1 MIADRPC
8 TEGVTTGVIGAT
20 GGLTAVVVGGVTMLL
35 TGSLGSLSR
44 TVGNG
49 CSRLSPFN
57 LLRPKRFNSD
67 LNLFK
72 SRAGI

>member
-1 MIADRPC
+1 
-8 TEGVTTGVIGAT
+8 
-20 GGLTAVVVGGVTMLL
+20 MLL
-35 TGSLGSLSR
+35 TGFLGSLSR

-49 CSRLSPFN
+49 CSRLSPLN

-72 SRAGI
+72 SRAGIKRPLSLAFCFSCFSYNIVADS